1 MLVSEVNMTDTY
13 TIKDFINSGLV
24 NYYNLNNIVTI
35 YVGRRVFMADKLN
48 LDDNDYKFLIAKLR
62 NDLFTLLD
70 MYLKKGTI
78 NKIYLDIRRNVGKIS
93 YKDNI
98 LYLTIEP
105 EILEQFLWQTL
116 GLYRLED
123 IAFNVL
129 EDDKEFVNKVIKDYN
144 KKRGL

>member
-1 MLVSEVNMTDTY
+1 MLVSEVNMADTY

-48 LDDNDYKFLIAKLR
+48 LDNNDYKFLIAKLR

-129 EDDKEFVNKVIKDYN
+129 EDDEEFVNKVIKDYN

>member
-1 MLVSEVNMTDTY
+1 MADTY

-116 GLYRLED
+116 GLYRLEE

-129 EDDKEFVNKVIKDYN
+129 EDDEEFANKVIKDYN

>member
-1 MLVSEVNMTDTY
+1 MADTY
-13 TIKDFINSGLV
+13 TIKNFINSGLV
-24 NYYNLNNIVTI
+24 NYYNLNNIVTV
-35 YVGRRVFMADKLN
+35 YVGRRVFMTDKLN

-62 NDLFTLLD
+62 NDLFILLD

-116 GLYRLED
+116 GLYRLEN
-123 IAFNVL
+123 IAINVL

>member
-1 MLVSEVNMTDTY
+1 MADTY

-35 YVGRRVFMADKLN
+35 YVGRRIFMADKLN

-129 EDDKEFVNKVIKDYN
+129 EDDEEFVNKVIKDYN

>member
-1 MLVSEVNMTDTY
+1 MADTY

-24 NYYNLNNIVTI
+24 NYYNLNNIAAI

>member
-1 MLVSEVNMTDTY
+1 MADTY
-13 TIKDFINSGLV
+13 TIRDFINSGLV
-24 NYYNLNNIVTI
+24 NYYNLNNIATI

-116 GLYRLED
+116 GLYRLEE

-129 EDDKEFVNKVIKDYN
+129 EDDEEFVNKVIKDYN

>member
-1 MLVSEVNMTDTY
+1 MADTY

-24 NYYNLNNIVTI
+24 NYYNLNNIATI
-35 YVGRRVFMADKLN
+35 YVGRRVFMTDKLN

>member
-1 MLVSEVNMTDTY
+1 MLVSEVNMADTY

-129 EDDKEFVNKVIKDYN
+129 EDDEEFVNKVIKDYN

>member
-1 MLVSEVNMTDTY
+1 MLVSEVNMADTY

-24 NYYNLNNIVTI
+24 NYYNLNNIVAI

>member
-1 MLVSEVNMTDTY
+1 MADTY

-144 KKRGL
+144 KKRVL

>member
-1 MLVSEVNMTDTY
+1 MADTY

-116 GLYRLED
+116 GLYRLEE

-129 EDDKEFVNKVIKDYN
+129 EDDEEFVNKVIKDYN

>member
-1 MLVSEVNMTDTY
+1 MADTY

-24 NYYNLNNIVTI
+24 NYYNLNNIATI
-35 YVGRRVFMADKLN
+35 YVGRRIFMADKLN

-129 EDDKEFVNKVIKDYN
+129 EDDEEFVNKVIKDYN

>member
-1 MLVSEVNMTDTY
+1 MADTY
-13 TIKDFINSGLV
+13 TIRDFINSGLV

-129 EDDKEFVNKVIKDYN
+129 EDDEEFVNKVIKDYN

>member
-1 MLVSEVNMTDTY
+1 MLVSEVNMADTY
-13 TIKDFINSGLV
+13 TIRDFINSGLV

-35 YVGRRVFMADKLN
+35 YVGRRIFMADKLN
-48 LDDNDYKFLIAKLR
+48 LDNNDYKFLIAKLR

-78 NKIYLDIRRNVGKIS
+78 NKIYLDIRRNIGKIS

-129 EDDKEFVNKVIKDYN
+129 EDDEEFVNKVIKDYN

>member
-1 MLVSEVNMTDTY
+1 MADTY
-13 TIKDFINSGLV
+13 TIKDFINGGLV
-24 NYYNLNNIVTI
+24 NYYNLNNIATI

-129 EDDKEFVNKVIKDYN
+129 EDDEEFVNKVIKDYN

>member
-1 MLVSEVNMTDTY
+1 MADTY

-35 YVGRRVFMADKLN
+35 YVGRRIFMADKLN

-144 KKRGL
+144 IKRGL

>member
-1 MLVSEVNMTDTY
+1 MADTY

-78 NKIYLDIRRNVGKIS
+78 NKIYLNIRRNVGKIS

>member
-1 MLVSEVNMTDTY
+1 MADTY
-13 TIKDFINSGLV
+13 TIRDFINSGLV

-35 YVGRRVFMADKLN
+35 YVGRIVFMADKLN

-129 EDDKEFVNKVIKDYN
+129 EDDEEFVNKVIKDYN

>member
-1 MLVSEVNMTDTY
+1 MADTY

-62 NDLFTLLD
+62 YDLFTLLD

-144 KKRGL
+144 IKRGL

>member
-1 MLVSEVNMTDTY
+1 MADTY

-62 NDLFTLLD
+62 YDLFTLLD
-70 MYLKKGTI
+70 MYLKKGAI

-144 KKRGL
+144 IKRGL

>member
-1 MLVSEVNMTDTY
+1 MADTY
-13 TIKDFINSGLV
+13 TIRDFINSGLV
-24 NYYNLNNIVTI
+24 NYYNLNNIATI

-129 EDDKEFVNKVIKDYN
+129 EDDEEFVNKVIKDYN

>member
-1 MLVSEVNMTDTY
+1 MADTY

-62 NDLFTLLD
+62 NDLFTLFD

-116 GLYRLED
+116 GLYRLEE

-129 EDDKEFVNKVIKDYN
+129 EDDEEFVNKVIKDYN
-144 KKRGL
+144 IKRGL

>member
-1 MLVSEVNMTDTY
+1 MADTY
-13 TIKDFINSGLV
+13 TIKDFINGGLV
-24 NYYNLNNIVTI
+24 NYYNLNNIVSI

-144 KKRGL
+144 KKRVL

>member
-1 MLVSEVNMTDTY
+1 MADTY

>member
-1 MLVSEVNMTDTY
+1 MADTY
-13 TIKDFINSGLV
+13 TIRDFINSGLV
-24 NYYNLNNIVTI
+24 NYYNLNNIATI

>member
-1 MLVSEVNMTDTY
+1 MADTY

-24 NYYNLNNIVTI
+24 NYYNLNNIATI
-35 YVGRRVFMADKLN
+35 YVGRRIFMADKLN

>member
-1 MLVSEVNMTDTY
+1 MLVSEVNMADTY

>member
-1 MLVSEVNMTDTY
+1 MLVSEVNMADTY

-24 NYYNLNNIVTI
+24 NYYNLNNIATI

-129 EDDKEFVNKVIKDYN
+129 EDDEEFVNKVIKDYN

>member
-1 MLVSEVNMTDTY
+1 MADTY
-13 TIKDFINSGLV
+13 TIKNFINSGLV

-35 YVGRRVFMADKLN
+35 YVGRRIFMADKLN

>member
-1 MLVSEVNMTDTY
+1 MADTY

-144 KKRGL
+144 IKRSL

>member
-1 MLVSEVNMTDTY
+1 MADTY
-13 TIKDFINSGLV
+13 TIRDFINSGLV

-144 KKRGL
+144 IKRGL

>member
-1 MLVSEVNMTDTY
+1 MADTY
-13 TIKDFINSGLV
+13 TIKDFINGGLV

-35 YVGRRVFMADKLN
+35 YVGRRIFMADKLN

>member
-1 MLVSEVNMTDTY
+1 MADTY

-129 EDDKEFVNKVIKDYN
+129 EEDEEFVNKVIKDYN

>member
-1 MLVSEVNMTDTY
+1 MADTY

-24 NYYNLNNIVTI
+24 NYYNLNNIVAI

-144 KKRGL
+144 KKRVL

>member
-1 MLVSEVNMTDTY
+1 MADTY

-144 KKRGL
+144 IKRGL

>member
-1 MLVSEVNMTDTY
+1 MADTY

-129 EDDKEFVNKVIKDYN
+129 EDDEEFVNKVIKDYN

>member
-1 MLVSEVNMTDTY
+1 MADTY

-35 YVGRRVFMADKLN
+35 YVGRRIFMADKLN

-70 MYLKKGTI
+70 VYLKKGTI

>member
-1 MLVSEVNMTDTY
+1 MADTY

-70 MYLKKGTI
+70 MYLKKGAI

>member
-1 MLVSEVNMTDTY
+1 MADTY
-13 TIKDFINSGLV
+13 TIRDFINSGLV

-35 YVGRRVFMADKLN
+35 YVGRRIFMADKLN
-48 LDDNDYKFLIAKLR
+48 LDNNDYKFLIAKLR

-129 EDDKEFVNKVIKDYN
+129 EDDEEFVNKVIKDYN